1 MFLDCYER
9 QEKQSHIYNSKRQKQ
24 TGQVRCQQTATLK
37 RKPKIVQD
45 IGHSEIAGTEKF
57 RIERVK
63 RE

>member
-1 MFLDCYER
+1 MIVMKDKKNKVTF
-9 QEKQSHIYNSKRQKQ
+9 YNRQKQ
-24 TGQVRCQQTATLK
+24 TGQLRCQQTATLK

-45 IGHSEIAGTEKF
+45 IGYSSEIAGTEKF

>member
-1 MFLDCYER
+1 MFSVCYER